1 MWPNPWVKNTVAV
14 NQTPGDLRFHY
25 WRLRTLLPLVCH
37 LEKKKKNPHVFDAET
52 WVGVETTES
61 KSGQTI
67 TSDDAHI
74 TGWMIWWSHSHNTL
88 PWPLEGVLCH
98 CVITAFSFLKPL
110 LNVDVFGFI
119 ETCFSTKHDVLVKQR
134 MKKKMSKDYGCW
146 TIKTWSITE

>member
-1 MWPNPWVKNTVAV
+1 MWPNPWVKRSGCESDTW
-14 NQTPGDLRFHY
+14 RFKVPLLTTKDFIAT
-25 WRLRTLLPLVCH
+25 RLSSR
-37 LEKKKKNPHVFDAET
+37 KKKKNPHVFDAET

-61 KSGQTI
+61 NSGQTI

-88 PWPLEGVLCH
+88 PWALEGVWCH

-119 ETCFSTKHDVLVKQR
+119 ETCFSTKHVVLVKQR

-146 TIKTWSITE
+146 TIKTWSITG